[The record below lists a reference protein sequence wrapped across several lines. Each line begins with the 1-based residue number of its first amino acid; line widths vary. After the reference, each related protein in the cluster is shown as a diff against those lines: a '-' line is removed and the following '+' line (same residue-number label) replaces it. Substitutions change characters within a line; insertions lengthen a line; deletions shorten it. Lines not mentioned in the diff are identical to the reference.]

1 MRKVK
6 SLQDQKVWIR
16 STSASSQNSNVDHSI
31 LFIKISNRKKERK
44 DIFEDDEDYEEYEG
58 FLPLRAR
65 RKARCL
71 TTETVRMDG
80 ANFDI

>member
-31 LFIKISNRKKERK
+31 LFITILNRKKERK

-71 TTETVRMDG
+71 TTETVRIDG
-80 ANFDI
+80 AKFDI